1 MSGFTI
7 IDNLLLDNLFF
18 FCWSSNFQFDK
29 REIINLSII
38 VSSSSFTSSSSLK
51 PVLWSD
57 QASPDYPFTAVHLR
71 QSVSDPPQTG
81 LVAIRTG
88 GHDPVEKDYRWMI
101 LGSLIFWSVLVIKW
115 KLNETETG
123 FDQSITR
130 VPTGWLE
137 VSYRLDGALWT
148 PLYFK
153 SIKIVTQIL
162 PFSFNKVTFW
172 LKLTFYLV
180 LEAFSTPFDQKAVTW
195 HRESNLKIVYICE
208 NFLKVNFREKN
219 RLLGLA
225 CVPE

>member
-57 QASPDYPFTAVHLR
+57 QASPDYPFTSVHLR
-71 QSVSDPPQTG
+71 QSMSDPPQTG
-81 LVAIRTG
+81 LVAIRTS
-88 GHDPVEKDYRWMI
+88 GHDPVEKDYRFPKWMI

-130 VPTGWLE
+130 VP
-137 VSYRLDGALWT
+137 RLT
-148 PLYFK
+148 R
-153 SIKIVTQIL
+153 SILQ
-162 PFSFNKVTFW
+162 
-172 LKLTFYLV
+172 
-180 LEAFSTPFDQKAVTW
+180 TW
-195 HRESNLKIVYICE
+195 WCS
-208 NFLKVNFREKN
+208 VNPPIF
-219 RLLGLA
+219 
-225 CVPE
+225 